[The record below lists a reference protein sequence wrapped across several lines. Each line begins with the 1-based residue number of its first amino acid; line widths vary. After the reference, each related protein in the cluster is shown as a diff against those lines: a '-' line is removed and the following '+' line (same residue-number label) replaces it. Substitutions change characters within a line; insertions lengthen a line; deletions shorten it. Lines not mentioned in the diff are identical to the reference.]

1 MIAATSED
9 DDLLS
14 GPAWSR
20 HPSDIARALLA
31 AFVLVI
37 SLGLSLRHPAEV
49 RSVAVDVV
57 ELVSQLPAWVRTLIL
72 GVTQLSMVVAGLLM
86 VLTAFRR
93 PMRMTVT
100 SIGAAAVAAA
110 TMAMV
115 QGWLDQVVPNRVV
128 QVNLQSSWIVGAAFP
143 SGAFIAA
150 FVAAIVVLGPTV
162 SAGWRKVMW
171 VTVFV
176 AVALRLVTAVAVPL
190 NLAVT
195 MALGFAVGSG
205 CLALTGSPRRR
216 ASRRDVLAGLAA
228 AGFPAERIDPIELG
242 ATHARTF
249 VAATDD
255 GVDGLVKLTGR
266 DEREAYLINRLL
278 KQLRVKGLEDTRAGW
293 SVGELSRHE
302 SLSALLVRRRGVEA
316 ADAIAVGSTVGG
328 DGLLVFDPAPGRR
341 LSELPEE
348 LITDELL
355 DDVWAQVVQLRAI
368 GLAHRWLTTSQILV
382 DVDDASGRPP
392 LVTILDFRWAVHQAE
407 PDAIA
412 ADIAMLVTSTAVQV
426 GPERAVAAAARV
438 LDPDELATA
447 LPLMQPLALPQ
458 DVRRS
463 MGDHDGLLDELSDR
477 LQAAAGGVE
486 YEPRDLGRIKWGQ
499 ILGVIGGVLLVYTLL
514 SFATSWSYISD
525 ALGRVPTTAYPE
537 LVLFAFL
544 PWVFSTILT
553 MAVVLKP
560 LPFGQVLL
568 VMMGQTFMNRFTP
581 ANAGGI
587 ALRIRYL
594 QKRGVELGA
603 AAAAVGLSSA
613 ANGAASVIV
622 FVTFTI
628 WTGSSST
635 GVDFQLPDADT
646 VAIAL
651 FLVLVLAG
659 VVWVT
664 PWGRRFVANEMA
676 TTLHQV
682 WTSLRQLVRRP
693 GRFFVGM
700 SAITTSKFVSV
711 VTFTECCRLVGI
723 SMSFPKLGL
732 LYLTASTL
740 ASAAPTPGGVGAVEA
755 ALTAALTGVGAPQPD
770 ALSAVFL
777 FRLVTYWLPVPF
789 SYLALR
795 RLRGTVLD

>member
-20 HPSDIARALLA
+20 HPSDIARVFLSALALGITLA
-31 AFVLVI
+31 
-37 SLGLSLRHPAEV
+37 LSLRHPAEV

-57 ELVSQLPAWVRTLIL
+57 ELVSQLPAWLRTLIL
-72 GVTQLSMVVAGLLM
+72 GITQLSMVVAGLLM
-86 VLTAFRR
+86 VLTAVRR
-93 PMRMTVT
+93 PWRMAVT
-100 SIGAAAVAAA
+100 ALGAAGVAAG
-110 TMAMV
+110 TMSLV
-115 QGWLDQVVPNRVV
+115 QRWLDDVVPNRVV

-150 FVAAIVVLGPTV
+150 FVAGVVVLGPTV

-171 VTVFV
+171 ATVFV
-176 AVALRLVTAVAVPL
+176 AVVLRLITAVAVPL

-195 MALGFAVGSG
+195 LALGFAVGSG

-216 ASRRDVLAGLAA
+216 ASRREVLAGLAA
-228 AGFPAERIDPIELG
+228 AGFPAERIEPVELG
-242 ATHARTF
+242 ASHARTF
-249 VAATDD
+249 LAATDS
-255 GVDGLVKLTGR
+255 GIDGLVKLTGR
-266 DEREAYLINRLL
+266 DEREAYLINRIL
-278 KQLRVKGLEDTRAGW
+278 KVLRVKGLEDTRTRWSAGD
-293 SVGELSRHE
+293 LSRHE
-302 SLSALLVRRRGVEA
+302 SLSALLVRRRGVDA
-316 ADAIAVGSTVGG
+316 ADAIAVGTTSGG
-328 DGLLVFDPAPGRR
+328 DGLLVFDPAPGVR
-341 LSELPEE
+341 LSEVAPE
-348 LITDELL
+348 LVTDEVL
-355 DDVWAQVVQLRAI
+355 DLVWEQVVRLRAI

-382 DVDDASGRPP
+382 DLGDDGGTPVR
-392 LVTILDFRWAVHQAE
+392 VTVLDFRWAVHQA
-407 PDAIA
+407 DDDVIA
-412 ADIAMLVTSTAVQV
+412 ADLAMLLTSTAVLV
-426 GPERAVAAAARV
+426 GAERAVAAAARV
-438 LDPDELATA
+438 LDQDELASA

-463 MGDHDGLLDELSDR
+463 IGDHDGLLDDVRER
-477 LQAAAGGVE
+477 LRTAAGGVA

-499 ILGVIGGVLLVYTLL
+499 ILGVVGGVLLAYTLL
-514 SFATSWSYISD
+514 SFASSWGDIAA
-525 ALGRVPTTAYPE
+525 ALEKVPATAYPE
-537 LVLFAFL
+537 LLLFALL
-544 PWVFSTILT
+544 PWVFSAVLT
-553 MAVVLKP
+553 VAVVLKP
-560 LPFGQVLL
+560 LPFGQVCL

-594 QKRGVELGA
+594 QKRGVDLGA

-613 ANGAASVIV
+613 ANGVASVIV
-622 FVTFTI
+622 FVTFVI

-635 GVDFQLPDADT
+635 GVGFQLPDADT
-646 VAIAL
+646 VAIGL
-651 FLVLVLAG
+651 FAILVLAG
-659 VVWVT
+659 VVWLT
-664 PWGRRFVANEMA
+664 PWGRRYVAGEMA
-676 TTLHQV
+676 TTLQQV
-682 WTSLRQLVRRP
+682 WSTLKQLVRRP

-700 SAITTSKFVSV
+700 SAITTSKFISV

-755 ALTAALTGVGAPQPD
+755 ALTAALTGVGTPQAS